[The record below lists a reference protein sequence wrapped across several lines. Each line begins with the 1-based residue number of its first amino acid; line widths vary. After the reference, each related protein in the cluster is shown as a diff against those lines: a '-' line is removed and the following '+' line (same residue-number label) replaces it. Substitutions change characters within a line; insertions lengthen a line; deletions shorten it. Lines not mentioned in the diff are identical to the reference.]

1 MSNTQQQTPNHQST
15 IDTRDTQNEQSNS
28 GFLGANTATTADVT
42 GFIDAGTVVSYS
54 GDEVNFTSP
63 FMASMAD
70 AGQKSIADIMSRYV
84 PVARYNTNADVRKMP
99 LSGILNAMPNI
110 DKLRG
115 FYGFSGTF
123 NMRITWNTE
132 PMNQGMYILAYTPP
146 GVTIPV
152 FTDKTYLKTF
162 LTGCPHVIIN
172 IAEAN
177 SALLSVPYVG
187 EYNVIPLADFGSISR
202 PVVGNFWL
210 APIIK
215 VMSTTSPVDID
226 MRIFMNI
233 TELRVYGAQPRPV
246 QVQASVAF
254 SALAEAARKTKV
266 VSSTGA
272 SIANW
277 LNNVQTD
284 SPIKPITKTLGWIV
298 GGASK
303 VADMLGWSKPNSLL
317 PLQPVVNLSYQD
329 SITSDTTYTCAKF
342 TQNVD
347 QGIAHVD
354 LSGRGID
361 EMLISEVLARP
372 NYMSNFRDNGG
383 TRRPYITIATSEASG
398 NYLGAIQVSPTYPAY
413 SFTQGSPPNDIS
425 YTTHT
430 QMSFL
435 ARSFGLWRGTI
446 RYVFRPVCTKFH
458 SCRIRVV
465 FVPGDIITPNTTIY
479 ENMPYTYSHVID
491 VRDPTS
497 YVIDMPFIHP
507 KPWAYCSRSPALAE
521 SDTITGHLYF
531 YVENSLVAPPSVADR
546 IYITIFQCAG
556 EDFELANP
564 GRYVPN
570 QSPWTLFNTTTV
582 EADPRFAAIAQASH
596 HTVTPVLLAPDIHT
610 NSTDAHGASVGD
622 PTRSLRS
629 LLHRFWS
636 AKSFK
641 TTAPTTFT
649 LTGAPSVMNRNDPER
664 DMISNLVWLYAFH
677 RGGMRWFGQNFI
689 NAYVDSLSA
698 SNADYLSS
706 SGIAVATA
714 SKADTIIAQ
723 HVRIGV
729 VEPFKFEIPY
739 YSTTVCTNHWL
750 TGNMNQAA
758 INVRYTDSRD
768 SIQFSRALADDH
780 SFGFLVGA
788 PPTRDFTLT

>member
-1 MSNTQQQTPNHQST
+1 MSNTQQQTPNHKST
-15 IDTRDTQNEQSNS
+15 IDTRDTQNDQSNS
-28 GFLGANTATTADVT
+28 GFLGANTTTNADVT

-70 AGQKSIADIMSRYV
+70 AGQKSITDIMSRFV
-84 PVARYNTNADVRKMP
+84 PVATYNTNEDIRKMR
-99 LSGILNAMPNI
+99 LASILNAMPNI

-123 NMRITWNTE
+123 NMRLTWNTE

-152 FTDKTYLKTF
+152 FTDKTYFKTF

-177 SALLSVPYVG
+177 SAILSVPYVG

-202 PVVGNFWL
+202 PVVGTFWL

-215 VMSTTSPVDID
+215 VMSTTSPVVLD

-233 TELRVYGAQPRPV
+233 TELRVYGAQPRAV
-246 QVQASVAF
+246 QVQASMAF

-303 VADMLGWSKPNSLL
+303 VADFLGWSKPNSIL
-317 PLQPVVNLSYQD
+317 PLQPYVSLSYQD
-329 SITSDTTYTCAKF
+329 AITSDATYTCAKF
-342 TQNVD
+342 TQNID

-372 NYMSNFRDNGG
+372 NYMSNFRDGTN
-383 TRRPYITIATSEASG
+383 TRRPYITISASQASG
-398 NYLGAIQVSPTYPAY
+398 NFLGSIQVSPTDASYG
-413 SFTQGSPPNDIS
+413 FTQGTPPNDIS

-446 RYVFRPVCTKFH
+446 RYIFRPVCTKFH
-458 SCRIRVV
+458 SARIRVV
-465 FVPGDIITPNTTIY
+465 FVPGNPITPTTTVY

-491 VRDPTS
+491 IRDPTS
-497 YVIDMPFIHP
+497 YVIDMPFVHP
-507 KPWAYCSRSPALAE
+507 KPWAYCSRSPALSE
-521 SDTITGHLYF
+521 SDTMTGILYF
-531 YVENSLVAPPSVADR
+531 FIENSLVAPPSVADS
-546 IYITIFQCAG
+546 IYLTIFQCAG
-556 EDFELANP
+556 DDFEFANP
-564 GRYVPN
+564 GRYSPN
-570 QSPWTLFNTTTV
+570 QSPWTLFNTTNV
-582 EADPRFAAIAQASH
+582 EADPRFAALAQASH

-629 LLHRFWS
+629 LLHRFWT

-649 LTGAPSVMNRNDPER
+649 LTGAPSVLSRNDPAR

-677 RGGMRWFGQNFI
+677 QSGKRWFIQNFA
-689 NAYVDSLSA
+689 NALIDSLFA
-698 SNADYLSS
+698 SNNDYLSS
-706 SGIAVATA
+706 SGVAVATA
-714 SKADTIIAQ
+714 SNADTIIAPYVQ
-723 HVRIGV
+723 IGAIEPLNFEIRATAQLCVRI
-729 VEPFKFEIPY
+729 
-739 YSTTVCTNHWL
+739 
-750 TGNMNQAA
+750 TG
-758 INVRYTDSRD
+758 
-768 SIQFSRALADDH
+768 
-780 SFGFLVGA
+780 
-788 PPTRDFTLT
+788 